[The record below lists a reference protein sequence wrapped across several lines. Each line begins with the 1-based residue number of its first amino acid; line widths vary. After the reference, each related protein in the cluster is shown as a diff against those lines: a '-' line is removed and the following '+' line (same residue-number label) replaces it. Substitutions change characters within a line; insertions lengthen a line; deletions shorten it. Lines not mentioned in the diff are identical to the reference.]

1 MRVQAETSESEAQ
14 RLRVLAVARELA
26 IQTSR
31 LVQEDQAE
39 LAALL
44 AVQAYRLHSRSGGDL
59 ADPDL
64 FEALRSGL
72 SRVAPEELRV
82 LRLHQDAVRAL
93 AAAPGSAVVA
103 SGGDDGAVRLVDLG
117 SSGAEP
123 RLLRSSGGEV
133 RSLAWVDGDARLG
146 MGSLDGAVRIWG
158 VTSSDPNR
166 AIIVFHGSGVT
177 AIAARDGMVA
187 SAALDGEVRLWR
199 LSEPDH
205 VATLQPPGSPRVG
218 ALAFTGNGR
227 VAGAAAGRGILLWDP
242 ERPQETP
249 STLADKQRIR
259 SLGVSSA
266 GRLAAGTEDG
276 PVLLWSAGAA
286 GEPVVLQGHTSAVT
300 SLSFA
305 PDGHRLASASLDGS
319 VRLWD
324 VRRPDHKPIE
334 LLGHTGWVWAVAF
347 LADGETLVS
356 GGDDRSLRVWPTR
369 SAPLADAICE
379 RATRDL
385 TPEEWSGFLPVDIAQ
400 EPTCP

>member
-26 IQTSR
+26 LQTSR
-31 LVQEDQAE
+31 LVQDDQGE

-44 AVQAYRLHSRSGGDL
+44 AVQAFRLHSRSGGDP

-64 FEALRSGL
+64 FGALRAGL
-72 SRVAPEELRV
+72 ARVAPEELKV
-82 LRLHQDAVRAL
+82 LRYHQDAVRTL
-93 AAAPGSAVVA
+93 AAAPDSAKVA
-103 SGGDDGAVRLVDLG
+103 SGGDDGVVRLVDLA
-117 SSGAEP
+117 STSAEP
-123 RLLRSSGGEV
+123 RLLQSSGGEV
-133 RSLAWVDGDARLG
+133 RSLSWVDGDARLG
-146 MGSLDGAVRIWG
+146 MGSLDGVVRIWD
-158 VTSSDPNR
+158 VASFDPTR
-166 AIIVFHGSGVT
+166 TVIVSHESGVT
-177 AIAARDGMVA
+177 AIAAHDGKLA

-205 VATLQPPGSPRVG
+205 VTTLQPPGSPQVG
-218 ALAFTGNGR
+218 ALAFISSGQLAT
-227 VAGAAAGRGILLWDP
+227 AAAGRGILLWDP
-242 ERPQETP
+242 ERPEDAP
-249 STLADKQRIR
+249 STLADGQRIR
-259 SLGVSSA
+259 ALGVSSA
-266 GRLAAGTEDG
+266 GRLAAGTEGG

-286 GEPVVLQGHTSAVT
+286 GEPIVLQGHTSAVT

-305 PDGHRLASASLDGS
+305 PDGRRLASASLDGS

-334 LLGHTGWVWAVAF
+334 LRGHTGWVWAVAF
-347 LADGETLVS
+347 MADGETLVS

-385 TPEEWSGFLPVDIAQ
+385 TAEEWSGFLPVDIAQ